1 MIICF
6 YGNSMIVKEGIISN
20 TTYSESGCQKYEIA
34 LRYIDEQRHS
44 EALEL
49 LNQCISV
56 NRRSSSLLYARA
68 VTNLALGSYRK
79 AACDLMKTIVLEPGF
94 LHAYKHLGFV
104 QFMLGKDE
112 SAMNTIQKGLRI
124 DPHYAALYCVMGDA
138 YLDQGELEKAK
149 EAFDKALELEPDNA
163 EPHSKIA
170 MYYVAKGDMKGLKL
184 EYELLKTLDAALAE
198 QIGTLFF
205 DIA

>member
-1 MIICF
+1 MT
-6 YGNSMIVKEGIISN
+6 VKEGIIPN
-20 TTYSESGCQKYEIA
+20 PYAESGCHEYEIA
-34 LRYIDEQRHS
+34 LRYIDQQRHS

-49 LNQCISV
+49 LNRCIDIK
-56 NRRSSSLLYARA
+56 RRDPSLLYARA
-68 VTNLALGSYRK
+68 VTALALGSYRK
-79 AACDLMKTIVLEPGF
+79 AACDLMKTIVLDPGF

-112 SAMNTIQKGLRI
+112 SAMKTLKKGIQI
-124 DPHYAALYCVMGDA
+124 DPYYAAFYCVMGDA
-138 YLDQGELEKAK
+138 YLDQGELDQAK
-149 EAFDKALELEPDNA
+149 EAFDKALELEPDNV

-184 EYELLKTLDAALAE
+184 EYEILKTLDAALAE